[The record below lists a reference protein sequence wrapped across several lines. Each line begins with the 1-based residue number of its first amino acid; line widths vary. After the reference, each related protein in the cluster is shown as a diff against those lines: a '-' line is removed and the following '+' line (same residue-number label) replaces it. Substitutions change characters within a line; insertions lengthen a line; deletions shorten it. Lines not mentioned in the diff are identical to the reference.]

1 MDNKWLQDLL
11 RSILRDI
18 DIRRLMH
25 MLFIFV
31 ILTAFLPDSL
41 KQSVG
46 SHNPEFLPAFSLY
59 YLMIL
64 CVSFFISSLTCFT
77 TKSAFSA
84 LHTLAL
90 RFKIKILSV
99 PEKECLLDFIKT
111 GNHVVYAK
119 NHNPVVEQLVHKG
132 ILRKTYSLNCG
143 PGMEGYVIENKY
155 HFHILRHLSANL

>member
-1 MDNKWLQDLL
+1 MDNKWLQELL

-25 MLFIFV
+25 MLIIFV
-31 ILTAFLPDSL
+31 ILTVFLPDSV

-46 SHNPEFLPAFSLY
+46 AHNPEFLPAFSLY

-64 CVSFFISSLTCFT
+64 CVSFFISSLTSFT
-77 TKSAFSA
+77 TKSVSNS

-90 RFKIKILSV
+90 RLKVSMLSV
-99 PEKECLLDFIKT
+99 PEKQCLLSFIKT
-111 GNHVVYAK
+111 GNHVVYEK
-119 NHNPVVEQLVHKG
+119 NHNPVVEQLVYKG

-143 PGMEGYVIENKY
+143 PDMEGYVIEDKY
-155 HFHILRHLSANL
+155 HFHVLRHLSSSL

>member
-1 MDNKWLQDLL
+1 MDNKWLQELL

-25 MLFIFV
+25 MLIIFV
-31 ILTAFLPDSL
+31 ILTVLLPDSV

-46 SHNPEFLPAFSLY
+46 AHNPEFLPAFSLY

-64 CVSFFISSLTCFT
+64 CVSFFISSLTSFT
-77 TKSAFSA
+77 TKSLFNA

-90 RFKIKILSV
+90 RIRVITLSE
-99 PEKECLLDFIKT
+99 PEKQCLLSFIKT
-111 GNHVVYAK
+111 GDHVVYAK
-119 NHNPVVEQLVHKG
+119 NHNPVVEQLAYKG

-143 PGMEGYVIENKY
+143 PDMEGYVIEDKY
-155 HFHILRHLSANL
+155 HFHVLRHLSASL

>member
-1 MDNKWLQDLL
+1 MDNKWLQELL

-25 MLFIFV
+25 MLIIFV
-31 ILTAFLPDSL
+31 ILTVLLPDSV

-46 SHNPEFLPAFSLY
+46 AHNPEFLPAFSLY

-64 CVSFFISSLTCFT
+64 CVSFFISSLTSFT
-77 TKSAFSA
+77 TKSLFNA

-90 RFKIKILSV
+90 RIRVITLSE
-99 PEKECLLDFIKT
+99 PEKQCLLSFIKT
-111 GNHVVYAK
+111 GGHVVYAK
-119 NHNPVVEQLVHKG
+119 NHNPVVEQLVYKG

-143 PGMEGYVIENKY
+143 PDMEGYVIEDKY
-155 HFHILRHLSANL
+155 HFHVLRHLSASL

>member
-1 MDNKWLQDLL
+1 MDNKWLQELL

-25 MLFIFV
+25 MLIIFV
-31 ILTAFLPDSL
+31 ILTVLLPDSV

-46 SHNPEFLPAFSLY
+46 AHNPEFLPAFSLY

-64 CVSFFISSLTCFT
+64 CVSFFISSLTSFT
-77 TKSAFSA
+77 TKSLFNA

-90 RFKIKILSV
+90 RIRVITLSE
-99 PEKECLLDFIKT
+99 PEKQCLLSF
-111 GNHVVYAK
+111 
-119 NHNPVVEQLVHKG
+119 NHNPVVEQLVYKG

-143 PGMEGYVIENKY
+143 PDMEGYVIEDKY
-155 HFHILRHLSANL
+155 HFHVLRHLSASL

>member
-25 MLFIFV
+25 MLIIFV
-31 ILTAFLPDSL
+31 ILTVFLPDSL

-77 TKSAFSA
+77 TKSAFGA
-84 LHTLAL
+84 LHALAL

-99 PEKECLLDFIKT
+99 PEKQCLLDFIKT

-143 PGMEGYVIENKY
+143 PDMEGYVIENKY
-155 HFHILRHLSANL
+155 HFHILRHLSASL

>member
-11 RSILRDI
+11 PSILRDI

-25 MLFIFV
+25 MLIIFV
-31 ILTAFLPDSL
+31 ILTIFLPDSL

-59 YLMIL
+59 YLLIL

-77 TKSAFSA
+77 TKSAFGA

-99 PEKECLLDFIKT
+99 PEKQCLLDFIKT

-119 NHNPVVEQLVHKG
+119 T
-132 ILRKTYSLNCG
+132 IIRSLSSWFIKAFLG
-143 PGMEGYVIENKY
+143 RPI
-155 HFHILRHLSANL
+155 HLTAALTWKVT